1 MMNNAKGK
9 IKSNWKPIVWGLI
22 PFIIIVIIF
31 SLPIK
36 TVPIQVTENYWDT
49 EMKDE
54 SYTVPESYTVTE
66 PYTDTATKT
75 DTVYNAYINSG
86 NWSYTFD
93 VKKPDSKVIVNLSGY
108 SYYPQYFILPGD
120 TGDSGVRFFPWQY
133 SWGGGSTKAII
144 QVTYSEDVTKYRTV
158 TKYRDVVKTHQVPT
172 QVLKE
177 KKVTKYAKMSI
188 WAYLFFNQ
196 PQ

>member
-1 MMNNAKGK
+1 
-9 IKSNWKPIVWGLI
+9 
-22 PFIIIVIIF
+22 
-31 SLPIK
+31 
-36 TVPIQVTENYWDT
+36 
-49 EMKDE
+49 
-54 SYTVPESYTVTE
+54 
-66 PYTDTATKT
+66 
-75 DTVYNAYINSG
+75 
-86 NWSYTFD
+86 

-120 TGDSGVRFFPWQY
+120 TGDGTYFFPWRY
-133 SWGGGSTKAII
+133 YGDGSAAKAVI
-144 QVTYSEDVTKYRTV
+144 QVSYPEDVTKYRTV

-177 KKVTKYAKMSI
+177 KKITKYARMSI